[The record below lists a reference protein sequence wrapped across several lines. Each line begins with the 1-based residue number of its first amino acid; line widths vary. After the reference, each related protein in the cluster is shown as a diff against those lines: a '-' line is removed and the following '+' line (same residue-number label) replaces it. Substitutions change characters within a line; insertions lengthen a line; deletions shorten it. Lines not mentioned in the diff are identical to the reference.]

1 MDAYMQL
8 KKLEIQGFKT
18 FVDPV
23 SFNFEYPIV
32 AIVGPNG
39 SGKSNIVDA
48 VKWCMGEQSARQ
60 LRANQMSDLIF
71 NGSEHRKSIG
81 MADVSLVFT
90 SNGIGSAPSVDT
102 FSEAVVTRRMYRGE
116 ESEYYL
122 NKDTRRLKD
131 ILEFL
136 MDIGISS
143 KAFSIIEQGQISEI
157 IDAKPEMRRYV
168 IEDAAGILKYKN
180 RKKVALD
187 KIELTKA
194 NIGRIADLLS
204 EIKRQLNQVNKQV
217 KIAQDYKILK
227 DEYRTL
233 ELSLFK
239 TEYSEITVQLE
250 DKKTRLESTRFDLAK
265 LMSQS
270 SSRYTDHQRFKERLD
285 SQAAEI
291 SGKQDRINAL
301 TAEAMVL
308 QEKIESSKKLKQTLQ
323 QENERIRSSE
333 EELKREQTSFAQQLT
348 VLEEKLEE
356 EKKGLSA
363 IVETQKLY
371 EQEKNDL
378 GEQINEIKDKI
389 EEERNNEFNRVK
401 KITEMDNQI
410 LSAEHDFENITHRL
424 EKIQHDR
431 TAIESKIS
439 GLKAEKEALEKQEK
453 ENTAHLTDG
462 DQKRAVLNEQL
473 TAANDA
479 LRTLSD
485 RIDTANKAYEGL
497 RSRYSTLEDLRKNL
511 DGYSEGTRYVIQQ
524 SQQFNISK
532 VVADYINV
540 KTGYEL
546 AVQAVLG
553 DIVQAVVVPDHE
565 TAGGMIDVLR
575 KQDKGRAAFII
586 KSWFKAAETGRKEG
600 FVPLLDIIEIKD
612 ADVVPVFQSLF
623 NNVFIVPSLK
633 DAYTVAGQG
642 ATAVT
647 LSGDVV
653 KSGIVYGGSEGTIKG
668 GILDRR
674 SELERLKREIEDMSG
689 TLNRYEDESSKLSA
703 TIEAYRSELAGHEH
717 AGQEIEKQQANI
729 RAKLLSLEDQLSN
742 YESGLMTLHMEEEEI
757 KVNTSEL
764 LEEVSDLKQK
774 KAIYEED
781 KGAKAN
787 IADGLR
793 NTLLELESM
802 LESKKDSISASNANL
817 AAFKERLNAKYTEI
831 KRIKT
836 EQEDKSRRLVSLRQE
851 ASNNGSRLE
860 TLNQE
865 AVAAAG
871 RLAGLNQDIKQKQD
885 SLVDAKTSYDRE
897 FKEYSDIEQEI
908 KQLEKDISSIK
919 AIESSLAIE
928 VSQLTMKADY
938 TKDTARDKYSVELE
952 QFDGKLIEKDD
963 VQPGRDRLA
972 LLSEKI
978 AKMGD
983 VNVGA
988 IAEYEELQKRVE
1000 FYEKHKQDLEQAIDN
1015 LKKVINSINKE
1026 SRKLF
1031 REIFDRVNENFKKV
1045 IPKLFEGGKGELI
1058 LTDEQDLLESGM
1070 EIVIQPMGKRL
1081 QNINLLSGGEKAL
1094 SAIALLIS
1102 VFMVKPSPFALLD
1115 EIDAPLDDAS
1125 VGKLNNIIK
1134 ELSTK
1139 SQFLLITHNKRSI
1152 EIADVIYGITMEE
1165 PGVSKIISVKLQKEA
1180 V

>member
-1 MDAYMQL
+1 MQL

-18 FVDPV
+18 FVEPV

-81 MADVSLVFT
+81 MAEVSLAFT
-90 SNGIGSAPSVDT
+90 NDGTNTPSSYDS
-102 FSEAVVTRRMYRGE
+102 FSEVAVTRRMYRGE

-122 NKDTRRLKD
+122 NKDPRRLKD

-136 MDIGISS
+136 MDISISS

-194 NIGRIADLLS
+194 NIARIADLLS
-204 EIKRQLNQVNKQV
+204 EIKRSVNQVNKQV
-217 KIAQDYKILK
+217 KVAQEYKTLK

-233 ELSLFK
+233 ELGLFK
-239 TEYSEITVQLE
+239 TEFSDFVVQLE
-250 DKKTRLESTRFDLAK
+250 DKKGRLESTRFDLAK
-265 LMSQS
+265 VMSQAS
-270 SSRYTDHQRFKERLD
+270 ARYTDHQRFKERLD
-285 SQAAEI
+285 AQAADI
-291 SGKQDRINAL
+291 SEKQNRINAL
-301 TAEAMVL
+301 TSEAMVL
-308 QEKIESSKKLKQTLQ
+308 QEKIESSKKLKETLQ
-323 QENERIRSSE
+323 RENERIKSNE
-333 EELKREQTSFAQQLT
+333 EELKRGQASFVEQLK

-356 EKKGLSA
+356 EKKGLNT

-378 GEQINEIKDKI
+378 GEQINAIKEKI
-389 EEERNNEFNRVK
+389 EEERNNEFNRIK
-401 KITEMDNQI
+401 KITELENQI
-410 LSAEHDFENITHRL
+410 ISAEHDFENITHRL

-431 TAIESKIS
+431 TAIELKINA
-439 GLKAEKEALEKQEK
+439 LKGEKTDLEKQEK
-453 ENTAHLTDG
+453 ENAAQIAALEEKAASFNK
-462 DQKRAVLNEQL
+462 QSMVLDEESGKL
-473 TAANDA
+473 A
-479 LRTLSD
+479 D
-485 RIDTANKAYEGL
+485 RIEQTKKMHEGV
-497 RSRYSTLEDLRKNL
+497 RSRYSTLEDLRKNM
-511 DGYSEGTRYVIQQ
+511 DGYSEGTRYVMKQ
-524 SQQFNISK
+524 SEQFNISK
-532 VVADYINV
+532 VVADYIKV
-540 KTGYEL
+540 KPGYEL

-553 DIVQAVVVPDHE
+553 DIVQAMVVQDHG
-565 TAGGMIDVLR
+565 TAGSVIDVLR
-575 KQDKGRAAFII
+575 KQDKGRAVFII
-586 KSWFKAAETGRKEG
+586 KSYFKSAQTGRKEG
-600 FVPLLDIIEIKD
+600 LISLLDIIEVKD
-612 ADVVPVFQSLF
+612 TEVLPVFQVLF
-623 NNVFIVPSLK
+623 NDVYIVSSLPE
-633 DAYTVAGQG
+633 AYAVAGQG

-647 LSGDVV
+647 MSGDVV
-653 KSGIVYGGSEGTIKG
+653 KPGIVSGGSEGTIKG

-674 SELERLKREIEDMSG
+674 SELERLKRELDDMTG
-689 TLNRYEDESSKLSA
+689 TLSRYEDDRAKLSA
-703 TIEAYRSELAGHEH
+703 GIAGFRSELAE
-717 AGQEIEKQQANI
+717 QERLRQDIEKQQSSI
-729 RAKLLSLEDQLSN
+729 KAKLMSLDDQLNN
-742 YESGLMTLHMEEEEI
+742 YESSLMTLHMEEEEI

-787 IADGLR
+787 IADSLR
-793 NTLLELESM
+793 NTLAELESV
-802 LESKKDSISASNANL
+802 LEHKKDSISESNANL
-817 AAFKERLNAKYTEI
+817 AAFKERLNAKYAEV

-836 EQEDKSRRLVSLRQE
+836 EQEDINRKLASLKQE
-851 ASNNGSRLE
+851 ASNNSKRLE
-860 TLNQE
+860 TMDQD
-865 AVAAAG
+865 AISAAG
-871 RLAGLNQDIKQKQD
+871 KLAGMNQDIQQRQNTI
-885 SLVDAKTSYDRE
+885 VDARTSYDRE
-897 FKEYSDIEQEI
+897 FKEYTDIEQEI

-919 AIESSLAIE
+919 AAESSLAIE
-928 VSQLTMKADY
+928 VSQLTMKTDY
-938 TKDTARDKYSVELE
+938 TRDTARDKYGVELE
-952 QFDGKLIEKDD
+952 QYDGAPVEKDD
-963 VQPGRDRLA
+963 IQAGKDRIS

-1031 REIFDRVNENFKKV
+1031 REIFDMVNENFKKV
-1045 IPKLFEGGKGELI
+1045 IPKLFDGGKGELI

-1070 EIVIQPMGKRL
+1070 EIVIQPLGKRL

-1125 VGKLNNIIK
+1125 VGKLNNVIK

-1139 SQFLLITHNKRSI
+1139 SQFLLITHNKRTI

>member
-1 MDAYMQL
+1 MTEMQL

-23 SFNFEYPIV
+23 SFNFGFPIV

-81 MADVSLVFT
+81 MTEVSLFFT
-90 SNGIGSAPSVDT
+90 SNGIGSAMPDDSY
-102 FSEAVVTRRMYRGE
+102 SEAVVARRMYRGE

-217 KIAQDYKILK
+217 KIAQDYKALK

-233 ELSLFK
+233 ELRLFK
-239 TEYSEITVQLE
+239 TEYAEFTAQLE
-250 DKKTRLESTRFDLAK
+250 EKKARLETTRFDLAK
-265 LMSQS
+265 LTSRS
-270 SSRYTDHQRFKERLD
+270 SSRYTDQQRFKERLD

-323 QENERIRSSE
+323 QENERIQSSE
-333 EELKREQTSFAQQLT
+333 EELKREQASFTRQLAA
-348 VLEEKLEE
+348 LEEKSEE
-356 EKKGLSA
+356 DKKGLHA
-363 IVETQKLY
+363 IEETLKLY

-378 GEQINEIKDKI
+378 GEQINEVKDRI
-389 EEERNNEFNRVK
+389 EEERNNDFNRVR
-401 KITEMDNQI
+401 KITEIDNQI
-410 LSAEHDFENITHRL
+410 VSAEHDFENITHRL

-431 TAIESKIS
+431 TAIETKIS
-439 GLKAEKEALEKQEK
+439 GLKAEKEAFGNQEK
-453 ENTAHLTDG
+453 ENADHLADR
-462 DQKRAVLNEQL
+462 DRKAAVLKEQL
-473 TAANDA
+473 AAADGT
-479 LRTLSD
+479 LSSLSD
-485 RIDTANKAYEGL
+485 RIGTANKAYEGL

-511 DGYSEGTRYVIQQ
+511 DGYSEGTRYVIRQ
-524 SQQFNISK
+524 SEQFNISK
-532 VVADYINV
+532 VAADYIEV
-540 KTGYEL
+540 KPGYEL

-553 DIVQAVVVPDHE
+553 DIVQAVVVPDPD
-565 TAGGMIDVLR
+565 TAGSVIDVLR
-575 KQDKGRAAFII
+575 KLDKGRAAFIVT
-586 KSWFKAAETGRKEG
+586 SWFQSAGTGRREG
-600 FVPLLDIIEIKD
+600 LVPLLDSIEIKD
-612 ADVVPVFQSLF
+612 ADLVPVFQSLF
-623 NNVFIVPSLK
+623 KNVYVVQSLK
-633 DAYTVAGQG
+633 DAYSVAEQG
-642 ATAVT
+642 STAVT
-647 LSGDVV
+647 MTGDVV

-674 SELERLKREIEDMSG
+674 SELERLKTEIVEMSAA
-689 TLNRYEDESSKLSA
+689 LNRYDDERSKLSA
-703 TIEAYRSELAGHEH
+703 ARDAYRSELAGHER
-717 AGQEIEKQQANI
+717 AGQEIDKQQANI
-729 RAKLLSLEDQLSN
+729 RAKLQSLEDQLGN
-742 YESGLMTLHMEEEEI
+742 YESALLTLHMEEEEI

-793 NTLLELESM
+793 NTLAELESM
-802 LESKKDSISASNANL
+802 LESKKDAISASNANL
-817 AAFKERLNAKYTEI
+817 AAFKERLNAKYAEI
-831 KRIKT
+831 KRIKS
-836 EQEDKSRRLVSLRQE
+836 EQEDKSRRLVSLKQE
-851 ASNNGSRLE
+851 ASNNSSRLE

-865 AVAAAG
+865 SVAAAG
-871 RLAGLNQDIKQKQD
+871 RLAGLNQDIQQKQD
-885 SLVDAKTSYDRE
+885 ALVDARTAYDRE
-897 FKEYSDIEQEI
+897 YKEYSDIEQEI
-908 KQLEKDISSIK
+908 KMLEKEISSIK
-919 AIESSLAIE
+919 AAESALAIE
-928 VSQLTMKADY
+928 VSQLSMKADY
-938 TKDTARDKYSVELE
+938 TRDTARDKYTVEIE
-952 QFDGKLIEKDD
+952 HYEGALIEKDD

-988 IAEYEELQKRVE
+988 IAEFEELQKRVE

-1031 REIFDRVNENFKKV
+1031 REIFDQVNENFKKV

-1165 PGVSKIISVKLQKEA
+1165 PGVSKIISMKLQKEA